1 MALGASSSA
10 GGAAREHRNGQ
21 SRQSGR
27 SRTFIEERPARGGG
41 RRGGSEADGG
51 GNSMDTRHSFIQI
64 GRLGRALGRQ
74 HATNGRPRPGRG
86 VTDGGSAVGYR
97 PTAVSP
103 RPRLWKAAAR
113 GQVRRARARAHA
125 MGTRKCMPKRPGA
138 TKAPRGLRNRCDGAI
153 TSHSARVWRRLSAS
167 CSVVLPTA
175 AAARG
180 RRTLDILALRAC
192 DLHGLILA
200 ALGRHLELDLLTL
213 HQRSEALRQNL

>member
-1 MALGASSSA
+1 MMIRHTPRRAAPVALGASSSA

-113 GQVRRARARAHA
+113 GQVRRARARA
-125 MGTRKCMPKRPGA
+125 
-138 TKAPRGLRNRCDGAI
+138 CDGHTQMHAKETRGNESAKGFAESLRRSHHI
-153 TSHSARVWRRLSAS
+153 TLRKGVATAERLVLSSPSH
-167 CSVVLPTA
+167 
-175 AAARG
+175 RG
-180 RRTLDILALRAC
+180 RREGAAHPGHSC
-192 DLHGLILA
+192 PAGL
-200 ALGRHLELDLLTL
+200 
-213 HQRSEALRQNL
+213 